1 MDDKPYF
8 WRIWSYSARLWYTV
22 LQRTV
27 TISFILILQT
37 IIVAQMLLTG
47 VEENLP
53 QTSSVTWCI
62 NGRDICL
69 RNPIN

>member
-1 MDDKPYF
+1 MFMDDKPYF
-8 WRIWSYSARLWYTV
+8 WGIWSYSACLWYTV

-47 VEENLP
+47 VEEDLR
-53 QTSSVTWCI
+53 QTSSVT
-62 NGRDICL
+62 
-69 RNPIN
+69 